1 MDPSLFDYRI
11 DIGAF
16 VVKFIL
22 SVLPVIELLGQ
33 VVLKPFWSHDIDKN
47 IIEMVKTEYRP
58 PKN

>member
-33 VVLKPFWSHDIDKN
+33 VVLKPF
-47 IIEMVKTEYRP
+47 
-58 PKN
+58 